1 MEKDNQLAQALHA
14 SVGEDGTQADIGL
27 QTAGQSF
34 PYPCEIIAGSEAL
47 ERFAA
52 LRVRGEGT
60 VVILGD
66 QDDVER
72 TLECFASEES
82 SPEDLLAEAEDIDVQ
97 AWFADRAEE
106 YAEDECEPEAAEWPE
121 EGVTPTDQLSAHVD
135 VLTQTPHDKVYIATL
150 PTTQPWQA
158 ACYLKIGGWN
168 AVPFAPEHAALW
180 RYWGE
185 KYGATVASITSD
197 VVEFTVARPP
207 QTREEALQLA
217 REHYLYCADI
227 VDQRVESIEALAA
240 TLLNAPVWFF
250 WWD

>member
-1 MEKDNQLAQALHA
+1 MEKDNHSAQME
-14 SVGEDGTQADIGL
+14 EDGSLVESAPGHVD
-27 QTAGQSF
+27 QSF
-34 PYPCEIIAGSEAL
+34 PYPCEIVDGRAAL
-47 ERFAA
+47 ARFAA
-52 LRVRGEGT
+52 LRACGEGT

-72 TLECFASEES
+72 TLECFASEAL

-135 VLTQTPHDKVYIATL
+135 VLTQKPHDKVYIATL
-150 PTTQPWQA
+150 PTSLPWQA

-227 VDQRVESIEALAA
+227 VDQGVESIEALAA
-240 TLLNAPVWFF
+240 TLQKAPVWFF